1 MSHCYTDTPCI
12 RNLKVNPDTNF
23 FADTLISLGMKSDL
37 FLRQP
42 MQFSQTLEHRPI
54 EFFVKRKRV
63 LRVSSYFI
71 KMQPVDEGLDYAS
84 QGMMDEYPANVLQNL
99 MPISDECVFTGGY
112 MPRGCINRLHSSL
125 LAKRIHPEDV
135 WRVFVNRIQADIQAS
150 KNKLSL
156 SSLGLPPT
164 NSLISCLSVM
174 SGSQPQVDRQD
185 SVNLMNSVPLV
196 VKDNFCVNY
205 QKLPL
210 KTTCA
215 SKSLDNFC
223 PPYDAAVV
231 SCLLK
236 SGAFIMGKSNMD
248 EFAMGCG
255 SVDSALIGP
264 VVNPWSC
271 RLLPHNNTG
280 YITQLVSGGSSG
292 GSAAAVAAGLCLA
305 AIASDTGGSARLPA
319 AYCGVVGLKPT
330 YTLISR
336 HGLIPLVN
344 NLDVPAIIAPSASD
358 VASVLAAWLSP
369 EDVSA
374 RTGDATCTQ
383 LPQSFLKRIYSELQD
398 VAKGCVQ
405 YNSETRPL
413 RIGIPLEYHVPGLNE
428 EICVMWDTV
437 ASWLADQ
444 LSCSVKLVRLPHT
457 PVATSVY
464 SVLCATE
471 VASNMSRY
479 DGLKYGFSSTKT
491 CNNGGKS
498 RTARNTV
505 TQYSTT
511 RSIGFGDVVRGRIF
525 AGNFFL
531 LRDQQCRHLEAARRL
546 WRLIK
551 EDFIKAFES
560 VDFILTP
567 VSPNLP
573 ISIAEFTKLDNRT
586 RTTLDDVCTV
596 AVNLAG
602 LPAVAFPVG
611 VSPTFGLPIS
621 LQLIGPY
628 FSEPQL
634 LSLVAKIENLAN
646 FQPLVDHQS
655 IIDSI

>member
-1 MSHCYTDTPCI
+1 
-12 RNLKVNPDTNF
+12 
-23 FADTLISLGMKSDL
+23 
-37 FLRQP
+37 
-42 MQFSQTLEHRPI
+42 
-54 EFFVKRKRV
+54 
-63 LRVSSYFI
+63 
-71 KMQPVDEGLDYAS
+71 MQPVDEGLDYAS
-84 QGMMDEYPANVLQNL
+84 QGMMDEDITCGVSSERAPEPHADFRRV
-99 MPISDECVFTGGY
+99 CVHWGY

-125 LAKRIHPEDV
+125 LAKHIRPEDV
-135 WRVFVNRIQADIQAS
+135 WRVFTNRIQADIQAT
-150 KNKLSL
+150 KNNSSL

-164 NSLISCLSVM
+164 NSIISSLSVM
-174 SGSQPQVDRQD
+174 NGSQHQVDRQD
-185 SVNLMNSVPLV
+185 SLNLMNSVPLV

-215 SKSLDNFC
+215 SKSLENFC

-264 VVNPWSC
+264 VVNPWSG
-271 RLLPHNNTG
+271 RLLPHKNTG
-280 YITQLVSGGSSG
+280 DITQLVSGGSSG

-358 VASVLAAWLSP
+358 VASVLATWLSP
-369 EDVSA
+369 EDISA

-398 VAKGCVQ
+398 VAKGGCAQ

-444 LSCSVKLVRLPHT
+444 LSCSVQLVRLPHT

-479 DGLKYGFSSTKT
+479 DGLKYGFSSTKMY
-491 CNNGGKS
+491 NNDVEN
-498 RTARNTV
+498 RTARNTT

-511 RSIGFGDVVRGRIF
+511 RSIGFGNVVRSRIF

-551 EDFIKAFES
+551 EDFIKVVRLLSLYCYYMILYYCFLGFGMKCRSTTECLQFILSSAVLFNWSHYYPYAFIFS
-560 VDFILTP
+560 HNLPYVTLILTP
-567 VSPNLP
+567 NSSCP
-573 ISIAEFTKLDNRT
+573 IRVQLE
-586 RTTLDDVCTV
+586 
-596 AVNLAG
+596 G
-602 LPAVAFPVG
+602 LG
-611 VSPTFGLPIS
+611 
-621 LQLIGPY
+621 
-628 FSEPQL
+628 
-634 LSLVAKIENLAN
+634 
-646 FQPLVDHQS
+646 D
-655 IIDSI
+655 